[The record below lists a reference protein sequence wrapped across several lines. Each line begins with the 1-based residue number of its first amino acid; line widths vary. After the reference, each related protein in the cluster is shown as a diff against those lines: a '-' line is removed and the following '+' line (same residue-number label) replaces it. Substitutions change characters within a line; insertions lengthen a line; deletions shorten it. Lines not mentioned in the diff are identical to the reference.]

1 MYKPTHF
8 LAASALAL
16 MLASCGSRSQPDPAP
31 GASATTSAMAET
43 GPFLAAEMTMKE
55 KMDGAVGSNISDTWL
70 AKMIEHHRGAIAMS
84 KIVLDQNPSSDVR
97 KMAEDTIVKQG
108 REIDDLTML
117 RSNGAPDPA
126 SSAPYRP
133 ASMEMHHAMMA
144 AMGADISETYLRKM
158 LAHHRGAI
166 AMSGVVI
173 AQGTDPKVLAAAQKT
188 KATQAKEVAMI
199 EDILAGKPMAMA
211 APVAPQS
218 KPAPSTAAT
227 ALRPAPRQSPRPDK
241 PQSVMPKPT
250 PTPAASAS
258 DHDMKDMSNMKM

>member
-1 MYKPTHF
+1 MSKMTHLF
-8 LAASALAL
+8 AASALAL
-16 MLASCGSRSQPDPAP
+16 VLASCGSGSQPDPAP
-31 GASATTSAMAET
+31 SASASEPAMAET
-43 GPFLAAEMTMKE
+43 GPFSAAEMAMKE
-55 KMDGAVGSNISDTWL
+55 KMDGAVGSNISDAWL
-70 AKMIEHHRGAIAMS
+70 AQMIEHHRGAIAMS

-97 KMAEDTIVKQG
+97 KMAEDTIAKQG
-108 REIDDLTML
+108 KEIEDLTKL
-117 RSNGAPDPA
+117 RISGAADPA
-126 SSAPYRP
+126 SAAPYRP
-133 ASMEMHHAMMA
+133 ATMEMHQAMMA
-144 AMGADISETYLRKM
+144 ALGADISETYLRKM

-166 AMSGVVI
+166 AMSDVVI

-188 KATQAKEVAMI
+188 KATQAKEAAMI

-227 ALRPAPRQSPRPDK
+227 ALRPAPRPDK

-250 PTPAASAS
+250 PAPAASAS